1 MILCRKFAEEVIRM
15 DYRPLPIGISD
26 FAEMIEKKF
35 YYVDKT
41 PMIKELLDNQAKVT
55 LFTRPRRFGKTLN
68 MSMLKYYFEDDR
80 DWQGNRRDWSGL
92 FEGLGIME
100 AGESYLAHRGQYPVI
115 YLTFK
120 DSKRESFARSYAE
133 LERVIAEEFARHRF
147 ILESSEMEE
156 YKEKFLELMRRKG
169 SQNDYETSIL
179 FLSKCLEGYYGK
191 KVLVLID
198 EYDVPLEN
206 AFTCGF
212 YNEMV
217 NFIRALF
224 ESGLKDNASLGFS
237 AITGCLRVSK
247 ESIFT
252 GLNNL
257 NIVSIRNEKYGE
269 YFGFRV
275 DEVKQ
280 MCHYYD
286 MDQEYE
292 TVKDWYNGYTFGQT
306 DIYNPWSVIQYL
318 SDARANHDW
327 LPMSYWANTSSNS
340 IVKTL
345 IDHAEDE
352 EKEKIETLLAG
363 GTIVV
368 QIHEDITYNEIY
380 DEGDNLWNF
389 MFFTGY
395 FRKVREWMEGTK
407 IYAELKIP
415 NKEVLY
421 IYEQKV
427 QKWFSEKL
435 KGRDMQPLYN
445 AVLAKDCAVMEEE
458 INDIFE
464 ETISYMDQNEYYYHG
479 MVAGLLTGIKGY
491 TIRSN
496 REGGKGRSD
505 LLVKPVRRS
514 REAFVVEFKVTKD
527 FDELD
532 KKADEALRQIADRKY
547 DMDLRNDGYK
557 RISYYGIAFCGK
569 ECVVHCRPYESL
581 QS

>member
-1 MILCRKFAEEVIRM
+1 M
-15 DYRPLPIGISD
+15 DYRPLPIGITD

-92 FEGLGIME
+92 FDGLGIME

-120 DSKRESFARSYAE
+120 DSKRESFVRSYAE
-133 LERVIAEEFARHRF
+133 MERVIAEEFARHRF
-147 ILESSEMEE
+147 ILESPEMEE
-156 YKEKFLELMRRKG
+156 YKEKYLEMMRREG

-179 FLSKCLEGYYGK
+179 FLSKCLEGYYRK
-191 KVLVLID
+191 KVVVLID

-237 AITGCLRVSK
+237 AIMGCLRVSK

-318 SDARANHDW
+318 SDARVNHNW

-345 IDHAEDE
+345 IDRAEDE
-352 EKEKIETLLAG
+352 EKEKIEALLAG

-395 FRKVREWMEGTK
+395 FRKVREWIEEEI
-407 IYAELKIP
+407 IYAELTIP
-415 NKEVLY
+415 NKEVRY
-421 IYEQKV
+421 IFGQKV
-427 QKWFSEKL
+427 QKWFREKL

-491 TIRSN
+491 MIRSN
-496 REGGKGRSD
+496 RESGKGRSD

-514 REAFVVEFKVTKD
+514 REAFVIEFKVTKD

-532 KKADEALRQIADRKY
+532 GKADEALRQIADRKY
-547 DMDLRNDGYK
+547 EMDLRNDGYK

>member
-1 MILCRKFAEEVIRM
+1 MN
-15 DYRPLPIGISD
+15 YRALPIGISD
-26 FAEMIEKKF
+26 FAEMIQKEF

-41 PMIKELLDNQAKVT
+41 PMIKELLDSKTKVT
-55 LFTRPRRFGKTLN
+55 LFARPRRFGKTLN

-80 DWQGNRRDWSGL
+80 DWKGNRRDWAYL
-92 FEGLGIME
+92 FEGLKIME
-100 AGESYLAHRGQYPVI
+100 AGEAYLAHRGQYPVI

-120 DSKRESFARSYAE
+120 DSKRESFVRSYAE
-133 LERVIAEEFARHRF
+133 MTRVIAEEFVRHKF
-147 ILESSEMEE
+147 VLEHADMEE
-156 YKEKFLELMRRKG
+156 NVEKFLKIMRREG

-179 FLSKCLEGYYGK
+179 FLSQCLEIYYGK
-191 KVLVLID
+191 KAVVLID

-212 YNEMV
+212 YGEMV

-224 ESGLKDNASLGFS
+224 ESGLKDNTSLGFS

-257 NIVSIRNEKYGE
+257 SIVSIRSINFDE
-269 YFGFRV
+269 YFGFKV
-275 DEVKQ
+275 GEVEQ

-286 MDQEYE
+286 MDDKYE
-292 TVKDWYNGYTFGQT
+292 TIKEWYNGYTFGET
-306 DIYNPWSVIQYL
+306 DIYNPWSVIKYIYDTL
-318 SDARANHDW
+318 PSHDW

-345 IDHAEDE
+345 IDRADDDE
-352 EKEKIETLLAG
+352 REKIETLLAG
-363 GTIVV
+363 GSIEIQV
-368 QIHEDITYNEIY
+368 HEDITYNEIY

-407 IYAELKIP
+407 IYAELTIP
-415 NKEVLY
+415 NKEVQY
-421 IYEQKV
+421 IFEQKV
-427 QKWFSEKL
+427 QKWFQEKL
-435 KGRDMQPLYN
+435 KDRDMQPLHN
-445 AVLAKDCAVMEEE
+445 AVLAKDCDIMREE

-479 MVAGLLTGIKGY
+479 MMAGLLTGIRGY

-505 LLVKPVRRS
+505 LLVKPIRRS
-514 REAFVVEFKVTKD
+514 REAFVIEFKTTKD
-527 FDELD
+527 FEELD
-532 KKADEALRQIADRKY
+532 QKADEAIRQIVDRKY
-547 DMDLRNDGYK
+547 DAELRNDGYK
-557 RISYYGIAFCGK
+557 YISYYGIAFCGK
-569 ECVVHCRPYESL
+569 ECAVHWRG
-581 QS
+581 

>member
-1 MILCRKFAEEVIRM
+1 M